1 MVSGVRFHHVLLL
14 STVSTDVPR
23 IDPVLGAR
31 FADDAVQCH
40 RWPGACRMGFTT
52 PGLPLS
58 LQIAGRPF
66 DEATVLR
73 AAYAYEKATP
83 WRKRRPVLDLAG
95 SLPTAPPPAL
105 ALEPVSDPATRDM
118 VVAHVTA
125 RAVAERRPD
134 RDDLCCGFAMTQW
147 LRGERDFSDEQP
159 NNLPIPLLS
168 DARR

>member
-23 IDPVLGAR
+23 IDPVLAAR

-83 WRKRRPVLDLAG
+83 GASGDLCSILPAACPPRRRRRSRWNRSVTPPRATWSWR
-95 SLPTAPPPAL
+95 
-105 ALEPVSDPATRDM
+105 
-118 VVAHVTA
+118 HVTA

-134 RDDLCCGFAMTQW
+134 RDDLCCGS
-147 LRGERDFSDEQP
+147 LRHRDDSMAA
-159 NNLPIPLLS
+159 
-168 DARR
+168 ARTRFPGRAS